1 MPEIYGVFQAKYIT
15 STKTYPHRDIGRAM
29 NCYKE
34 KKGKYSMSYFNYS
47 SKDLLKSE
55 IETIY
60 SMFIAHVK

>member
-1 MPEIYGVFQAKYIT
+1 MQNR
-15 STKTYPHRDIGRAM
+15 YPHRDIGIAM

-34 KKGKYSMSYFNYS
+34 EKTKYSMSYFNYS